1 MHSHRMISAFVFVL
15 DSLFVGNLMPYYVTF
30 GQFRKRLLILLS
42 FAGEF
47 ESTRFINLLKLKVWK

>member
-42 FAGEF
+42 FAGEI
-47 ESTRFINLLKLKVWK
+47 ESIRFINH